1 MPLGDLPA
9 GPLDTYGL
17 DCLSTL
23 IANSSRIDQDEGDAP
38 KRDRSLENVTRG
50 SGYVGYNRRIVRQQ
64 CIEERRL
71 SCIWGTGQY
80 NPNTIAQTL
89 RFGSRSHL
97 SNFARKF
104 RHLRGEIIGERRN
117 IVFVR
122 KVDHRLDRGGQH
134 KNPAAPFIDPTRDG
148 STRRL
153 HGTATLQF
161 GFS

>member
-9 GPLDTYGL
+9 GALDTHGL

-38 KRDRSLENVTRG
+38 KRDWSLKNVTRG
-50 SGYVGYNRRIVRQQ
+50 PGYIGYNRRVVGQQ

-71 SCIWGTGQY
+71 SDIWRTGQY

-97 SNFARKF
+97 SDFARKL

-122 KVDHRLDRGGQH
+122 KVDNRLDRGGQH
-134 KNPAAPFIDPTRDG
+134 KNPAAPFTDPARDG